1 MSNLS
6 RAAQQSIDNL
16 LSLGKAVQSGSLLAD
31 SKEITPTQAN
41 ALKTIKVS
49 VVRNE
54 SEEASSPEALHVLYT
69 RRPAFVAAF
78 VYSFFDSIAPMGPE
92 FMSQAI
98 GPVMALLKKAGTAK
112 GDAASEEKVMGEV
125 IARALGQVKS
135 WKPKSSLKEVEER
148 HKSLLDETVGGS
160 GFSDHIRRAL
170 NKSARELE
178 KLTEG
183 MLKDLEKSEQA
194 VASVEMM
201 VEGVPGEIIAG
212 NWIPLPVAGVRIN
225 SARINR
231 IVTKLNR
238 RGIGCAK
245 ALVILNAINAA
256 SNKNA

>member
-1 MSNLS
+1 MPNLS
-6 RAAQQSIDNL
+6 RAAQQTTDNL
-16 LSLGKAVQSGSLLAD
+16 LNLGKAVQSGSLMAEA
-31 SKEITPTQAN
+31 KAITPIQAK
-41 ALKTIKVS
+41 ALKLMKVV

-54 SEEASSPEALHVLYT
+54 SEEGEALDAEHVVFT
-69 RRPAFVAAF
+69 RRPAFV
-78 VYSFFDSIAPMGPE
+78 VSFLVGFFEGITPMGPE
-92 FMSQAI
+92 FMTQA
-98 GPVMALLKKAGTAK
+98 VNSTMATLKTAGTAK
-112 GDAASEEKVMGEV
+112 GEAASEEKIMAEV
-125 IARALGQVKS
+125 IAQTLGQVKS
-135 WKPKSSLKEVEER
+135 WKPSLSKKDVQENQKSPFG
-148 HKSLLDETVGGS
+148 ETGGGS
-160 GFSDHIRRAL
+160 GFTDHIRRAL

-201 VEGVPGEIIAG
+201 VEGVPGEVIAG

-245 ALVILNAINAA
+245 ALVILNALNAA

>member
-1 MSNLS
+1 MPNLS
-6 RAAQQSIDNL
+6 RAAQQTTDNL
-16 LSLGKAVQSGSLLAD
+16 LNLGKAVQSGALMAEA
-31 SKEITPTQAN
+31 KAITPIQAK
-41 ALKTIKVS
+41 ALKLMKVA

-54 SEEASSPEALHVLYT
+54 SEEGEALDAEHVVFT
-69 RRPAFVAAF
+69 RRPAFV
-78 VYSFFDSIAPMGPE
+78 VSFLVGFFEGITPMGPE

-112 GDAASEEKVMGEV
+112 GEAASEEKVMAEV
-125 IARALGQVKS
+125 IAQTLGQVKS
-135 WKPKSSLKEVEER
+135 WKPSLSKKDVQENQKSPF
-148 HKSLLDETVGGS
+148 DETGGGS
-160 GFSDHIRRAL
+160 GFTDHIRRAL

-183 MLKDLEKSEQA
+183 MLKDIEKSEQA

-225 SARINR
+225 SARISR
-231 IVTKLNR
+231 IATKLNR

>member
-6 RAAQQSIDNL
+6 RAAQQAIDNL
-16 LSLGKAVQSGSLLAD
+16 LILGKAVQSGSLLAE
-31 SKEITPTQAN
+31 SKEITPAQAN

-78 VYSFFDSIAPMGPE
+78 VYGFFDSIAPMGPE

-135 WKPKSSLKEVEER
+135 WKPKSSLKEVEEK

>member
-1 MSNLS
+1 MPNLS
-6 RAAQQSIDNL
+6 RAAQQTTDNL
-16 LSLGKAVQSGSLLAD
+16 LNLGKAVQSGSLLAE
-31 SKEITPTQAN
+31 SKEITPAQAN
-41 ALKTIKVS
+41 ALKTIKVA

-78 VYSFFDSIAPMGPE
+78 VYGFFDSIAPMGPE

-112 GDAASEEKVMGEV
+112 GEAASEEKVMAEV
-125 IARALGQVKS
+125 IAQTLGQVKS
-135 WKPKSSLKEVEER
+135 WKPSLSKKDVQENQKSPF
-148 HKSLLDETVGGS
+148 DETGGGS
-160 GFSDHIRRAL
+160 GFTDHIRRAL

-183 MLKDLEKSEQA
+183 VLKDLEKSEQA

-245 ALVILNAINAA
+245 ALVILNALNAA

>member
-1 MSNLS
+1 MPNLS

-16 LSLGKAVQSGSLLAD
+16 LSLGKAVQSGALMAEA
-31 SKEITPTQAN
+31 KEITDTQAK
-41 ALKTIKVS
+41 ALKLMKVA

-54 SEEASSPEALHVLYT
+54 SEEGEALEAEHVVFT
-69 RRPAFVAAF
+69 RRPAFV
-78 VYSFFDSIAPMGPE
+78 VSFLVGFFEGIAPMGPE
-92 FMSQAI
+92 FMSQTLNST
-98 GPVMALLKKAGTAK
+98 MTTLKKAGTAK
-112 GDAASEEKVMGEV
+112 GEAASEEKVMGDV
-125 IARALGQVKS
+125 IARTLGQVKS
-135 WKPKSSLKEVEER
+135 WKPASSQKEVQEKQ
-148 HKSLLDETVGGS
+148 KSLLDETIGGS

-238 RGIGCAK
+238 RGIGCSK
-245 ALVILNAINAA
+245 ALVILNALNAA